1 MLKLAHM
8 WLKYGSSFFF
18 YNNDLN
24 KIKFYLNNTFFS
36 YFFCAYAKIYIYL
49 LIMYYFMN
57 SNDQFIWNFKI
68 ANIHILE
75 TLRNRGCRLLST
87 THYSE
92 LKAYALRTVGVEN
105 ASVEFDVETLSPTY
119 RLLIGVPGKS
129 NAFEISK
136 RLGLSENLYFY
147 D

>member
-36 YFFCAYAKIYIYL
+36 YFFCAYVKIYIYL
-49 LIMYYFMN
+49 LIIYYFMN

-68 ANIHILE
+68 ANILE
-75 TLRNRGCRLLST
+75 TLRNKTKITFFLYLDILVKSRV
-87 THYSE
+87 Y
-92 LKAYALRTVGVEN
+92 
-105 ASVEFDVETLSPTY
+105 FTLI
-119 RLLIGVPGKS
+119 L
-129 NAFEISK
+129 
-136 RLGLSENLYFY
+136 
-147 D
+147 